1 MSQNEGNEK
10 IIILALGNSSVGKT
24 SFIQRYTKNTFQI
37 SNLTTTGHEMQ
48 RKIMKINDKT
58 YKVDFHDTQGQERY
72 RALSYNFIKNADGII
87 LMYDITSQTSFDSI
101 SEWMDNIRKHKDEGF
116 PIVLVGNKYD
126 LEEDR
131 VISKEEGEE
140 LAKKYGLP
148 FYETSS
154 KDNINIEESCLDLI
168 NKAIIEKEK
177 ELENGLRPNNTL
189 KLDKSKISINKKQQK
204 SNCKCKE
211 E

>member
-10 IIILALGNSSVGKT
+10 IIILTLGNSSVGKT
-24 SFIQRYTKNTFQI
+24 SFIQRYTNNTFQI
-37 SNLTTTGHEMQ
+37 SNLTTTGYDMQ

-72 RALSYNFIKNADGII
+72 RAISKNFIKNADGII
-87 LMYDITSQTSFDSI
+87 LMYDITNQTSFDSI
-101 SEWMDNIRKHKDEGF
+101 TEWMDNIRKAKAEGF
-116 PIVLVGNKYD
+116 PIVLVGNKCD
-126 LEEDR
+126 LEEMR

-140 LAKKYGLP
+140 LAKKYELP
-148 FYETSS
+148 FYETSN
-154 KDNINIEESCLDLI
+154 KDSINIEDSCLDLI
-168 NKAIIEKEK
+168 NKAIAEKEK

-189 KLDKSKISINKKQQK
+189 KLDIRKTIINKEQK

-211 E
+211 K

>member
-37 SNLTTTGHEMQ
+37 SNLTTNGHEMQ

-148 FYETSS
+148 FYETSN

-168 NKAIIEKEK
+168 NKVIIENGKESEINLIRK
-177 ELENGLRPNNTL
+177 KSI
-189 KLDKSKISINKKQQK
+189 KLDIKKAINNKEQK
-204 SNCKCKE
+204 SNCKCKDK
-211 E
+211 

>member
-10 IIILALGNSSVGKT
+10 IIILTLGNSSVGKT
-24 SFIQRYTKNTFQI
+24 SFIQRYTNNTFQI
-37 SNLTTTGHEMQ
+37 SNLTTTGHDMQ

-72 RALSYNFIKNADGII
+72 RAISKNFIKNADGII
-87 LMYDITSQTSFDSI
+87 LMYDITNQTSFDSI
-101 SEWMDNIRKHKDEGF
+101 AEWMDNIRKAKAEGF
-116 PIVLVGNKYD
+116 PIVLVGNKCD
-126 LEEDR
+126 LEEMR

-140 LAKKYGLP
+140 LAKKYELS
-148 FYETSS
+148 FYETSN
-154 KDNINIEESCLDLI
+154 KDSINIEDSCLDLI
-168 NKAIIEKEK
+168 NKAIAEKEK

-189 KLDKSKISINKKQQK
+189 KLDIRKTIINKEQK

-211 E
+211 K

>member
-1 MSQNEGNEK
+1 MFYV
-10 IIILALGNSSVGKT
+10 I
-24 SFIQRYTKNTFQI
+24 
-37 SNLTTTGHEMQ
+37 
-48 RKIMKINDKT
+48 
-58 YKVDFHDTQGQERY
+58 VDFHDTQGQERY

-101 SEWMDNIRKHKDEGF
+101 SEWMDNIRKAKDEEF

-140 LAKKYGLP
+140 LAKKYRLP
-148 FYETSS
+148 FYETSN

-168 NKAIIEKEK
+168 NKVIIENGKESEINLIRK
-177 ELENGLRPNNTL
+177 KSI
-189 KLDKSKISINKKQQK
+189 KLDIKKAINNKEQK
-204 SNCKCKE
+204 SNCKCKDK
-211 E
+211 

>member
-1 MSQNEGNEK
+1 MSQNEDNEK
-10 IIILALGNSSVGKT
+10 IKILTLGNSSVGKT
-24 SFIQRYTKNTFQI
+24 SLIQRYTNNTFRI
-37 SNLTTTGHEMQ
+37 SNITTTGYEMQ

-58 YKVDFHDTQGQERY
+58 YKVDFHDTHGQERY
-72 RALSYNFIKNADGII
+72 KSLSYNYIKNADGII

-101 SEWMDNIRKHKDEGF
+101 SEWMENIRKHKAEGF
-116 PIVLVGNKYD
+116 PIILVGNKCD

-140 LAKKYGLP
+140 LAKKYGLS
-148 FYETSS
+148 FYETSN

-168 NKAIIEKEK
+168 NKAIIENGK
-177 ELENGLRPNNTL
+177 ELEINLIRKKSI
-189 KLDKSKISINKKQQK
+189 KLDIKKAINKKEHK

-211 E
+211 K

>member
-1 MSQNEGNEK
+1 MSQKEGNEK
-10 IIILALGNSSVGKT
+10 IIILTLGNSSVGKT
-24 SFIQRYTKNTFQI
+24 SFIQRYTNNTFRI
-37 SNLTTTGHEMQ
+37 SNLSSTGHEMQ

-58 YKVDFHDTQGQERY
+58 YIVDFHDTQGQERY

-148 FYETSS
+148 FYETSN

-168 NKAIIEKEK
+168 NKVIIENGKESEINLIRK
-177 ELENGLRPNNTL
+177 KSI
-189 KLDKSKISINKKQQK
+189 KLDIKKAINNKEQK
-204 SNCKCKE
+204 SNCKCKDK
-211 E
+211 